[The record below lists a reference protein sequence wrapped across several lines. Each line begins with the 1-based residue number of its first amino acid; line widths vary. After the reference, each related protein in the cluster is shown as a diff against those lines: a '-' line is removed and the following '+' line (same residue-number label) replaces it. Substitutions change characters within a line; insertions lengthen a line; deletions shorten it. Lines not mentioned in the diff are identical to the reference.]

1 MIMREPDKL
10 ISDFTGMNRRILGD
24 KLCGVYLHGSLAMGC
39 SNPEKSD
46 IDMIVVV
53 GMEITYD
60 EKLRLLRGIV
70 ALNDAAPRK
79 GLEVSWVRRDVCCP
93 FVYPTPFELHF
104 SPIHI
109 AWFQRDPDDY
119 VRHMNG
125 TDKDLAAHFTVIAQ
139 YGKTLYGEPVSDV
152 FGTVPREDYIDSVMQ
167 DISGAEEDIRE
178 EPVYVTLNL
187 CRTLAFLESG
197 AVMSKKDGGEWAI
210 RKFSNYAPLISRALD
225 SYSGGAEYEHDA
237 AAEAEFVSF
246 ALGKIR
252 EEIRNEK

>member
-1 MIMREPDKL
+1 MREPDKL
-10 ISDFTGMNRRILGD
+10 ISDFTGMNRRVLGD

-39 SNPEKSD
+39 FNPEKSD
-46 IDMIVVV
+46 IDMIVAVNFE
-53 GMEITYD
+53 MTDD
-60 EKLRLLRGIV
+60 EKLCLLRGTV

-79 GLEVSWVRRDVCCP
+79 GLEVSWVRRDVCRP

-109 AWFQRDPDDY
+109 AWFRRDPDDY
-119 VRHMNG
+119 VKHMNG
-125 TDKDLAAHFTVIAQ
+125 TDKDLAAHFTVIRK

-152 FGTVPREDYIDSVMQ
+152 FGAVPREDYIDSVMQ

-178 EPVYVTLNL
+178 DPVYLTLNL

-197 AVMSKKDGGEWAI
+197 DVMSKKDGGEWAI
-210 RKFSNYAPLISRALD
+210 RKFSAYAPLISRAIE

-237 AAEAEFVSF
+237 AAEAEFVLF
-246 ALGKIR
+246 ALRQIR
-252 EEIRNEK
+252 EETRNGK

>member
-1 MIMREPDKL
+1 M
-10 ISDFTGMNRRILGD
+10 
-24 KLCGVYLHGSLAMGC
+24 
-39 SNPEKSD
+39 
-46 IDMIVVV
+46 
-53 GMEITYD
+53 
-60 EKLRLLRGIV
+60 LRGIV

-93 FVYPTPFELHF
+93 FVYPTPFG
-104 SPIHI
+104 
-109 AWFQRDPDDY
+109 
-119 VRHMNG
+119 RHMNG

-152 FGTVPREDYIDSVMQ
+152 FGAVPREDYIDSVMQ

-210 RKFSNYAPLISRALD
+210 RKL
-225 SYSGGAEYEHDA
+225 
-237 AAEAEFVSF
+237 
-246 ALGKIR
+246 
-252 EEIRNEK
+252 RNEK